1 MTNVKVRKKRRK
13 GQTKGKRHVEW
24 SRGSVLEGRTYVD
37 VPSAWRVR
45 SSENS
50 LIKDL
55 HAGLG

>member
-1 MTNVKVRKKRRK
+1 MTNVQVRGEEKKRTNER
-13 GQTKGKRHVEW
+13 QEW
-24 SRGSVLEGRTYVD
+24 SRGSVVEGRTYVD
-37 VPSAWRVR
+37 VPLAWRVR